1 MKYLY
6 LFLVLFSATVFAQE
20 KSTIPSISI
29 PSVETPQPK
38 NKPATPSSDYSI
50 SKPFEPTRFRVAPKF
65 APISMSKSID
75 MQQPKSSDLN
85 PGSKYEDKL
94 NKPFEDGR
102 ITALAG
108 DKFLGEFATKSEF
121 VTILCRDYNIV
132 DGDRIRIIVGNLV
145 VASQIELD
153 SKFKSVK
160 VRLIQGRND
169 IDFLALNEGAGS
181 PNTAEFEVIDDNG
194 NVLYNNM
201 WGLLTGYKASFTIIK
216 E

>member
-6 LFLVLFSATVFAQE
+6 LFLVLFSATVSAQDNT
-20 KSTIPSISI
+20 SIPSISI
-29 PSVETPQPK
+29 PKVETPKPK
-38 NKPATPSSDYSI
+38 NNPSSTSDYSI

-65 APISMSKSID
+65 APISMDKPIQ
-75 MQQPKSSDLN
+75 MQSPQASDLD
-85 PGSKYEDKL
+85 PGLKYENKL

-132 DGDRIRIIVGNLV
+132 DGDLIRIIVGDLV
-145 VASQIELD
+145 VAGQIELE

-160 VRLIQGRND
+160 VRLIDGRND
-169 IDFLALNEGAGS
+169 INFLALNEGLGS
-181 PNTAEFEVIDDNG
+181 PNTAEFQVLDDKGVVI
-194 NVLYNNM
+194 YNNM
-201 WGLLTGYKASFTIIK
+201 WGLLTGFKASFTIIK